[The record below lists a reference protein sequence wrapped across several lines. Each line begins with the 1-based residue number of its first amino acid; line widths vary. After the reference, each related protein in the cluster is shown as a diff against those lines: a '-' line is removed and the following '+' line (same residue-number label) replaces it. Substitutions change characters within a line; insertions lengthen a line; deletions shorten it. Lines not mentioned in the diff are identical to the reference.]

1 VSGPGHSVRLLL
13 MARAEPGAGA
23 TPWASLTS
31 FVGRDHE
38 AADLAKMVRERR
50 LVTVTGPGGV
60 GKTRLAAEVAR
71 QAVEDFPDGVYFVG
85 LGAVREGAR
94 VADEVAASLGVQR
107 AHARSSADVLAEV
120 LATRRLLL
128 VLDNCEH
135 VLADTA
141 QLCGRLLN
149 VADDLCILATSR
161 EQLWVA
167 GETRYRLEPL
177 ALPASADPAAI
188 SGSAAVTLFA
198 ERARQVEPRF
208 TLAAE
213 TIPLAAHVV
222 ARLDGM
228 PLAIELAAARVEALG
243 MAGLALRIDDALRLL
258 NTKDA
263 TAAARHQSLAAVA
276 DWSYQLLSLP
286 EQRVFRRLSM
296 FPGAFTLEGAEAVA
310 GTDAGPVVLRLVD
323 CSLVAPPRPGPD
335 KRMRYTMLETLRAYA
350 RDQLM
355 KAGEEDEAM
364 AGVVRFALSVTE
376 DAWAGLQTSDGD
388 ADALRSLDAEDAT
401 VNRALSWALENSP
414 DDALR
419 IASALGP
426 WWRGHCRLVE
436 GYERLTA
443 AVAQTTHAS
452 PGWARAQLWLGY
464 LCRYGELADSLAHY
478 TAAITAG
485 VPREAV
491 DALVGR
497 TFRRVNN
504 GLADDAES
512 DAGRALTLATQ
523 HGYPAGQAQALAVLA
538 MESATARRPGFEE
551 DALAKV
557 REARDFLSAAATPG
571 WLARWCE
578 VVFINVLTQVGDV
591 AAARRACAAE
601 LAKARAAGD
610 LTALVN
616 LLAHAARTEWQAGA
630 MASVRAHVSEA
641 MDVAGRL
648 GDHSI
653 LRFFMN
659 ECAEMCAATGY
670 QAEAVTLWAALAAE
684 EQRAGINVGRD
695 ADDQGLNREL
705 RRQATE
711 ALPAQEGRLAAARGA
726 RMPLAAAVEYM
737 LMLTERQ
744 ATVAPRE
751 IVAPAT
757 ASELTEREREL
768 VTLVAQCRTN
778 AQIAAELYI
787 SIRTVGSHL
796 DRIRAKTSYRR
807 RADLTRLALSEG
819 LV

>member
-1 VSGPGHSVRLLL
+1 
-13 MARAEPGAGA
+13 M
-23 TPWASLTS
+23 
-31 FVGRDHE
+31 GRDHE
-38 AADLAKMVRERR
+38 ATDLAKMLRERR
-50 LVTVTGPGGV
+50 LITVTGPGGV

-71 QAVEDFPDGVYFVG
+71 QAVDDFPDGVYFVG
-85 LGAVREGAR
+85 LGAVREGAQ
-94 VADEVAASLGVQR
+94 VPDEVAASLGVQR
-107 AHARSSADVLAEV
+107 AHGRSAADVLAEV

-135 VLADTA
+135 VLMDTA

-167 GETRYRLEPL
+167 GEVRYRLEPL
-177 ALPASADPAAI
+177 ALPTSTDPAAI

-276 DWSYQLLSLP
+276 DWSYQLLSVP

-364 AGVVRFALSVTE
+364 EGVVRFALSVTE
-376 DAWAGLQTSDGD
+376 DAWAGAQTSDGD

-443 AVAQTTHAS
+443 AVARTTPAS

-478 TAAITAG
+478 TAASTAG
-485 VPREAV
+485 DPREAV

-497 TFRRVNN
+497 TFRQLNN
-504 GLADDAES
+504 GLADVAEPDAR
-512 DAGRALTLATQ
+512 RALTLATQ
-523 HGYPAGQAQALAVLA
+523 HGYPTGQAQALAVLA
-538 MESATARRPGFEE
+538 LESAVARRPGFEA

-557 REARDFLSAAATPG
+557 REARDSLSAATPG
-571 WLARWCE
+571 WLARWCAI
-578 VVFINVLTQVGDV
+578 VFINVLTQVGDV
-591 AAARRACAAE
+591 ATARRDCAAE

-630 MASVRAHVSEA
+630 MASVRPYVSEA
-641 MDVAGRL
+641 TEVASRL

-653 LRFFMN
+653 LRYFMN

-670 QAEAVTLWAALAAE
+670 RAEAVTLWAALTAE
-684 EQRAGINVGRD
+684 KQRAGIAVGRD

-726 RMPLAAAVEYM
+726 RMTLAAAVEFM

-751 IVAPAT
+751 TGAPAA

-768 VTLVAQCRTN
+768 VTLVAQGRTN